1 MLKPNNNPNTLRQI
15 CKTGKIITNLYG
27 TSNQFVQTL
36 TADNLF
42 IIMLENGK
50 CIIESEGK
58 AVAFDG
64 LEVTYYSLSTEVK
77 ER

>member
-1 MLKPNNNPNTLRQI
+1 
-15 CKTGKIITNLYG
+15 
-27 TSNQFVQTL
+27 
-36 TADNLF
+36 
-42 IIMLENGK
+42 MLENGK

-64 LEVTYYSLSTEVK
+64 SEVTYYPLSTEVK

>member
-1 MLKPNNNPNTLRQI
+1 
-15 CKTGKIITNLYG
+15 
-27 TSNQFVQTL
+27 
-36 TADNLF
+36 
-42 IIMLENGK
+42 MLENGK